1 MHNLLSQLLCMSM
14 PCEPTCCYGNRRL
27 FLISLITYTLR
38 HPYCVPFT
46 PPLTCSDDLFSLTT
60 PPGKTLCVGASYVS
74 LECAGFLAKLGFDVT
89 VMVRSILL
97 RGFDQ
102 QMSEIV
108 GDYMKGHGVNFL
120 RGFVPTKI
128 ELIEEGPPRKLR
140 VTYQSSS
147 GGEEKTE
154 EYNSVSVGGVWRTCV
169 YLLSRE
175 LYTD

>member
-1 MHNLLSQLLCMSM
+1 MLVFPWSPLL
-14 PCEPTCCYGNRRL
+14 
-27 FLISLITYTLR
+27 
-38 HPYCVPFT
+38 H
-46 PPLTCSDDLFSLTT
+46 PLTCSDDLFSMTT

-102 QMSEIV
+102 QMAEIV

-120 RGFVPTKI
+120 RGFVPKKI

-140 VTYQSSS
+140 VTYQSASN
-147 GGEEKTE
+147 GEEKTE
-154 EYNSVSVGGVWRTCV
+154 EYNTVSEVRSEDLVPAC
-169 YLLSRE
+169 LAE
-175 LYTD
+175 N

>member
-1 MHNLLSQLLCMSM
+1 M
-14 PCEPTCCYGNRRL
+14 
-27 FLISLITYTLR
+27 
-38 HPYCVPFT
+38 
-46 PPLTCSDDLFSLTT
+46 TT

-102 QMSEIV
+102 QMAEIV

-120 RGFVPTKI
+120 RGFIPKKI

-140 VTYQSSS
+140 VTYQSTAN
-147 GGEEKTE
+147 GEEKTE
-154 EYNSVSVGGVWRTCV
+154 EYNSVSAGWDWGPHVCLVGREIVLTYMHMSYMHAQNKSASQLFGGVRFM
-169 YLLSRE
+169 
-175 LYTD
+175 

>member
-1 MHNLLSQLLCMSM
+1 M
-14 PCEPTCCYGNRRL
+14 
-27 FLISLITYTLR
+27 
-38 HPYCVPFT
+38 
-46 PPLTCSDDLFSLTT
+46 TT

-102 QMSEIV
+102 QMAEIV

-120 RGFVPTKI
+120 RGFVPKKI

-140 VTYQSSS
+140 VTYQSVSD
-147 GGEEKTE
+147 GEEKTE
-154 EYNSVSVGGVWRTCV
+154 EYNTVSEGRLSDFVPACLAENSVLTRLTGIQLC
-169 YLLSRE
+169 LLSSVDHFE
-175 LYTD
+175 MYTVHRGVVRTPVATGTGMDTGVPVATSKLSNR

>member
-1 MHNLLSQLLCMSM
+1 M
-14 PCEPTCCYGNRRL
+14 
-27 FLISLITYTLR
+27 
-38 HPYCVPFT
+38 
-46 PPLTCSDDLFSLTT
+46 
-60 PPGKTLCVGASYVS
+60 GASYVS

-102 QMSEIV
+102 QMAEIV

-154 EYNSVSVGGVWRTCV
+154 EYNSVSVGR
-169 YLLSRE
+169 SRE
-175 LYTD
+175 PVSACLAENCTLIRQQDLEKCYSIVCVCMLTWAGKLFASTSVV